1 MLKHSIVVSMN
12 LNSNIAVIF
21 SENSSLFWFVTK
33 FEHFFPYSHNNF
45 FVIGLIFPSF
55 QQNKKKF
62 LFKKNRIY
70 KKWFGFEKNQEK
82 SKECVLFYWISY
94 SMHFEAVISSLFL
107 CACNNRFYHKISQ
120 GSEKLRTIVV
130 LYVRTRM

>member
-55 QQNKKKF
+55 QQNKKRNSC
-62 LFKKNRIY
+62 FKKIAFIRSDSVLRKTRRNL
-70 KKWFGFEKNQEK
+70 KNVYSFIEYHTQCI
-82 SKECVLFYWISY
+82 SKQSFPHYFYVLAIIVFIIRSLK
-94 SMHFEAVISSLFL
+94 AVK
-107 CACNNRFYHKISQ
+107 N
-120 GSEKLRTIVV
+120 SEQ
-130 LYVRTRM
+130 